1 MVFSYCFLPFFSVVF
16 PLESRQLKSSL
27 VLPRYSSHKYQ
38 QYYSTAAYKILYP
51 TTYNGY
57 VSCICDTIKLC
68 HKEPTEE
75 NSVCTYK
82 CMLFITKSLIQHCER
97 SELRLH
103 FEWTK
108 VALKCQKSSIMGCFW
123 KPEACNSVTIQVS
136 FNRTRIGGK
145 FQDPKNSNLTF
156 GVICHQ
162 HLINQ

>member
-1 MVFSYCFLPFFSVVF
+1 MVFFSYCFLPFFSVVVF

-27 VLPRYSSHKYQ
+27 ALPRYSSHKYQ

-75 NSVCTYK
+75 NSVHK
-82 CMLFITKSLIQHCER
+82 CMVFITKSLFQHCER

-108 VALKCQKSSIMGCFW
+108 VDLKCQKIV
-123 KPEACNSVTIQVS
+123 NY
-136 FNRTRIGGK
+136 
-145 FQDPKNSNLTF
+145 
-156 GVICHQ
+156 GVF
-162 HLINQ
+162 LKT

>member
-27 VLPRYSSHKYQ
+27 ALPRYSSHKYQ

-75 NSVCTYK
+75 NSVHK
-82 CMLFITKSLIQHCER
+82 CMVFITKSLFQHCER

-108 VALKCQKSSIMGCFW
+108 VELKCQKIV
-123 KPEACNSVTIQVS
+123 NY
-136 FNRTRIGGK
+136 
-145 FQDPKNSNLTF
+145 
-156 GVICHQ
+156 GVF
-162 HLINQ
+162 LKT